1 MEIMSSKGLQNE
13 KVLSAPSEQE
23 NVIVR
28 KKDSAASYLAS
39 IDSLCQCPSQ
49 YDVSLKTSSPHR
61 LTPPAK
67 PPTALSLN

>member
-28 KKDSAASYLAS
+28 KKDSAASYQA
-39 IDSLCQCPSQ
+39 
-49 YDVSLKTSSPHR
+49 
-61 LTPPAK
+61 
-67 PPTALSLN
+67 